1 MFIPQEDES
10 LISCL
15 KVWDTEKKDKQGMPL
30 CLRTSRLQ
38 TASKNATA
46 TALAVFQNHLLAVGF
61 TDGSVLLQRGEV
73 GRERSLKQV
82 VLREGSHA
90 VSGLAFRVTARA
102 SFLFV
107 ATTGSVLLY
116 NITTKDKEQ
125 RVL

>member
-1 MFIPQEDES
+1 
-10 LISCL
+10 
-15 KVWDTEKKDKQGMPL
+15 L

-38 TASKNATA
+38 TTTKSAFV
-46 TALAVFQNHLLAVGF
+46 TALAVYQNHLVAVGF
-61 TDGSVLLQRGEV
+61 SDGTVLLQRGEV

-82 VLREGSHA
+82 TLRDGSNG
-90 VSGLAFRVTARA
+90 VSGLAFRITARA

-125 RVL
+125 KVR